1 MAATHPEVA
10 LPIDARPGRRL
21 RRLITAVLG
30 LAGIAALLAAA
41 AAAAWV
47 GYEAAYAGRVVP
59 GVTVAGLDL
68 SGSTEADAL
77 RLIRDRLGDR
87 FDGRLVLAV
96 TGHEFEAAYRDVGR
110 TLDADATLAAAM
122 AVGRTGEPLARLQE
136 RMAVLGGGV
145 AVEPVL
151 RFDPLPLRA
160 WLDTLGGQ
168 LDVPARAASVAWGSA
183 GAVFTADEPGARF
196 DRRSVAAEAEATL
209 AQPGATQSLSLDG
222 RLVRVEADRTDV
234 DALRT
239 VLLAER
245 LVQPFTLKAGIRTW
259 TVEAADVPPW
269 ITLRDTPRGQVPAL
283 DLAAVGRGIPGVVG
297 KTVKREPV
305 ETAILVTRGGREVGF
320 VAGKPG
326 RHLDRATTA
335 ARIAAALAGPRPA
348 DGTPALVRV
357 AASPVAL
364 ERTDEEVAGGL
375 PELIPIGSWTTSY
388 PVSERN
394 GFGANITIPAQL
406 IDGTYLPPGQTFDFW
421 GAIGPVTY
429 ARGFRDGA
437 IIVGGRSQPTGA
449 IAGGICSASTTL
461 FNAAARAGLQIL
473 ERDNHYYYIDR
484 YPLGLDATVSKLRG
498 RIAQNMRFRNDTA
511 HPIFIRGN
519 AGPGWVRFTLY
530 SRPNGRE
537 VSFST
542 PQVWNVVP
550 ARDATVLTSTLPAGT
565 TKRLEYPVQ
574 GMNVLVTRT
583 VRENGRVIHRDEF
596 FTRYGK
602 VDGILQVGTG

>member
-10 LPIDARPGRRL
+10 LPIDARPGRLL
-21 RRLITAVLG
+21 RRLIAAVVG
-30 LAGIAALLAAA
+30 LTGTAALLAAA
-41 AAAAWV
+41 AAAAWI
-47 GYEAAYAGRVVP
+47 GYEAAYAGRIVP

-68 SGSTEADAL
+68 SGATEAHARRLL
-77 RLIRDRLGDR
+77 RERLGDR
-87 FDGRLVLAV
+87 FDGRVVLTVA
-96 TGHEFEAAYRDVGR
+96 GHEFEAAYRDVGR
-110 TLDADATLAAAM
+110 TFDADATLAAAM
-122 AVGRTGEPLARLQE
+122 AVGRTGEPQVRLQE
-136 RMAVLGGGV
+136 RLAVLGGGV

-151 RFDPLPLRA
+151 RFDSLPLRA
-160 WLDTLGGQ
+160 WLETLGAE
-168 LDVPARAASVAWGSA
+168 LDRPGRPATVAWGGT
-183 GAVFTADEPGARF
+183 GATVTPDEPGVRF
-196 DRRSVAAEAEATL
+196 DRRSVATAAEAML
-209 AQPGATQSLSLDG
+209 AAPGARTSLALDG
-222 RLVRVEADRTDV
+222 RLVRVEASRTDV

-259 TVEAADVPPW
+259 TLEAAVVRRW
-269 ITLRDTPRGQVPAL
+269 IILRDTPGGQVPAL
-283 DLAAVGRGIPGVVG
+283 DLEAVGRGIPSGVDT
-297 KTVKREPV
+297 TVKRQPV
-305 ETAILVTRGGREVGF
+305 ETAILVTRDGREVGF
-320 VAGKPG
+320 VAGRPG
-326 RHLDRATTA
+326 RHLDRGTTA
-335 ARIAAALAGPRPA
+335 ARIAAVLAAPVPA

-375 PELIPIGSWTTSY
+375 PELVSIGSWTTNY

-406 IDGTYLPPGQTFDFW
+406 IDGTYLEPGQAFDFW
-421 GAIGPVTY
+421 AAIGPVTY
-429 ARGFRDGA
+429 DRGFRDGA

-473 ERDNHYYYIDR
+473 ERDNHHYYIDR

-498 RIAQNMRFRNDTA
+498 RIVQNMRFRNDTA
-511 HPIFIRGN
+511 HPVFIRGA

-550 ARDATVLTSTLPAGT
+550 ARDTTVLTSTLPAGT
-565 TKRLEYPVQ
+565 TRRLEYPVQ

-583 VRENGRVIHRDEF
+583 VREGGRVIHRDEF
-596 FTRYGK
+596 LTRYGK